1 MITFTI
7 DLPPITKKN
16 HSQVIN
22 NAKTGRLMVIPSKQ
36 YKEYERN
43 AKWFMPKVETIK
55 TPVNIEAHF
64 YMPTRRRV
72 DLVNLLQALC
82 DILVKYEV
90 IEDDNFNIVASFDGS
105 RVNYDKERPRTE
117 VIINE

>member
-16 HSQVIN
+16 HSQVISN
-22 NAKTGRLMVIPSKQ
+22 PKTGRIMVIPSKQ

-43 AKWFMPKVETIK
+43 AKWFMPRIETIT
-55 TPVNIEAHF
+55 TPINIEAHF

-90 IEDDNFNIVASFDGS
+90 IEDDNSSVVASFDAK
-105 RVNYDKERPRTE
+105 NIQERR
-117 VIINE
+117 